1 MMNYR
6 QIIAVIAFCFYS
18 LNAAQM
24 SFAAESQSII
34 AQKAEDNSLLNFEN
48 AEIRDILKLIAK
60 EYDLNIVMS
69 EEVKGLISLRL
80 KQTSLVNTLDA
91 ILLSRGFDYEIRD
104 NVIRVAS
111 TAVIEQERAQRAA
124 KQELEG
130 LVTEVVTLRYI
141 DANDIQPTIKTL
153 LTPRGSVSVL
163 ERRPYRGFQ
172 FGGGGQST
180 VSVPSGSGSSANSFS
195 SNNSSGN
202 GAAASSSGTSALIRS
217 RGADEKPRSNTLLVI
232 DVASQMEK
240 IKKVIEEVDVAPR
253 QVLIDAVILEVST
266 DSLEDLGLD
275 FNSETTF
282 STGDGQSNP
291 LTANLRS
298 TVSNT
303 AINSKIFQNASP
315 SSTDAG
321 VRATFSHLN
330 GEDFNIV
337 LHALLQD
344 KKTKTL
350 SSPKIMTM
358 ENQEAAILVGEQFPI
373 FESSVSDQGTTT
385 ESLSF
390 FQPVGISLQV
400 VAQVTDQNDVSMII
414 HPTVSSIG
422 SLVTGTT
429 GLQQPR
435 INIREADTRVLI
447 RNGGTLVIG
456 GLLADTDDKKYY
468 RIPFFQN
475 VPVIGKLF
483 NRRQVDTSQKNL
495 LIFIT
500 PKVIDHQKSTLSEHE
515 ARTLSGAMDP
525 QRYGY
530 LTDRRQ
536 SVRQLYKTARE
547 NYKRGNYD
555 LARLQFMRVLGL
567 QPDHL
572 GASDYLR
579 KMNGFPEQPALG

>member
-1 MMNYR
+1 MNYSKKT
-6 QIIAVIAFCFYS
+6 IAVLMFLVL
-18 LNAAQM
+18 LNANQV
-24 SFAAESQSII
+24 SWAADNQSVISQV
-34 AQKAEDNSLLNFEN
+34 AEDDSLLNFEN
-48 AEIRDILKLIAK
+48 ADIRDVLKLIAK

-91 ILLSRGFDYEIRD
+91 ILLARGFDYDIRD

-111 TAVIEQERAQRAA
+111 SAIIEQERAQRAA

-130 LVTEVVTLRYI
+130 LVTEVITLRYI
-141 DANDIQPTIKTL
+141 DANDIQPTIKAL
-153 LTPRGSVSVL
+153 LTSRGSVSVL

-172 FGGGGQST
+172 FGGGQSS
-180 VSVPSGSGSSANSFS
+180 VSVPSTSGAANSFS
-195 SNNSSGN
+195 SDSSGN
-202 GAAASSSGTSALIRS
+202 SAVTSSSGTSALIRS
-217 RGADEKPRSNTLLVI
+217 RGADEKPRSNILLVI

-240 IKKVIEEVDVAPR
+240 IKKVIEKVDVAPR

-282 STGDGQSNP
+282 STGNTGQSNP
-291 LTANLRS
+291 LTAGLRG

-303 AINSKIFQNASP
+303 AINSKVFQNALP
-315 SSTDAG
+315 SGTDAG
-321 VRATFSHLN
+321 LRASFSRLN

-350 SSPKIMTM
+350 SSPKILTM

-468 RIPFFQN
+468 RIPFLQN
-475 VPVIGKLF
+475 IPGLGKIF

-500 PKVIDHQKSTLSEHE
+500 PRVVDHLKDSLNEHE
-515 ARTLSGAMDP
+515 ERTLSGSIDP
-525 QRYGY
+525 KRYGY

-536 SVRQLYKTARE
+536 SVRELYKTARE
-547 NYKRGNYD
+547 NYQRGNYD
-555 LARLQFMRVLGL
+555 LARMQFMRVLGL
-567 QPDHL
+567 QPDHM
-572 GASDYLR
+572 GASNYLR
-579 KMNGFPEQPALG
+579 KMNGLPENPALG